1 MKDALPLFIKK
12 PIIFYRFQT
21 SMHLFYK
28 KKISYIKFIVK
39 LPIPHSLPSG
49 VGEKLRK

>member
-1 MKDALPLFIKK
+1 MKAVLLLFIKN
-12 PIIFYRFQT
+12 PIIFYRFQI

-28 KKISYIKFIVK
+28 KKIRYNKFIVK

-49 VGEKLRK
+49 VGE